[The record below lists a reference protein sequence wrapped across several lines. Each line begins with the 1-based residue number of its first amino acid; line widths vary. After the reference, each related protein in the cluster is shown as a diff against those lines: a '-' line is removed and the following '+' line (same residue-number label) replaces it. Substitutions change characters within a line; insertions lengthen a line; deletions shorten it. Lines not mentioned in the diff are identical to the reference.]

1 MSDSTKRFSS
11 RVENYIKYRPGYP
24 PAIIEL
30 LRRECGL
37 SSASQ
42 VADVGSGTGILT
54 ELFLQNGGAV
64 FAVEPN
70 SEMRQAAERLLGT
83 HPDFHS
89 VNGTAEATTL
99 PPHSMDIIVAAQA
112 FHWFD
117 RTRAHQEFLRI
128 LKPGGWV
135 ALIWNDRRTNSTAF
149 LQDYEQLLQECS
161 LDYRAVDHKQIDAT
175 AIGAFFAPAVFKS
188 ASFENQQVFDFDG
201 LKGRLLSSSY
211 APEQGHPKHEAM
223 LRELSEIFEKH
234 ARQDRVVFEYDTVVH
249 CGQLTAKKQDGLPA

>member
-11 RVENYIKYRPGYP
+11 RVDNYIKYRPGYP
-24 PAIIEL
+24 AAVIEL

-37 SSASQ
+37 APASQ
-42 VADVGSGTGILT
+42 IADIGSGTGILT
-54 ELFLQNGGAV
+54 ELLLKNGSVV

-70 SEMRQAAERLLGT
+70 PDMRQAAERLLGG
-83 HPDFHS
+83 HSNFHS

-99 PPHSMDIIVAAQA
+99 PPQSMDIIVAAQA
-112 FHWFD
+112 FHWFG
-117 RTRAHQEFLRI
+117 RGRARQEFLRI
-128 LKPGGWV
+128 LKPGGRV
-135 ALIWNDRRTNSTAF
+135 ALIWNDRRTDSTPF
-149 LQDYEQLLQECS
+149 LQAYEHLLQECS
-161 LDYRAVDHKQIDAT
+161 LDYRAVDHKQIDAA
-175 AIGAFFAPAVFKS
+175 AIGEFFAPAAFKA
-188 ASFENQQVFDFDG
+188 ASFENQQVFDFEG